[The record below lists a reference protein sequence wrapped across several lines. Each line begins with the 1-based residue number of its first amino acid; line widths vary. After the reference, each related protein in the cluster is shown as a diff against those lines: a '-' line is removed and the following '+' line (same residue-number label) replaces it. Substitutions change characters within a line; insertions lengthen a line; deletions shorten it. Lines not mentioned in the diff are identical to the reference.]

1 MSQLKKMS
9 GWDDRGNGDEGAIA
23 DAQRLWLGNLAKDLS
38 KNAFVDWL
46 KEVGFEALEI
56 LPLVTGVMM
65 AENMISDTECPHP
78 TVTPNLAVLSVRTC
92 SRNCRDAPTPPSP
105 QIFQNLRWL
114 NMFGKMSHSLTSA
127 LVRCPSVWTPRPS
140 HELSLHL
147 LVWGGRIPHSHV
159 HFGNPLVGLVFV
171 GR

>member
-38 KNAFVDWL
+38 QNAFVDWL

-78 TVTPNLAVLSVRTC
+78 TVTPNLAALSVWTC
-92 SRNCRDAPTPPSP
+92 SRNCRAV
-105 QIFQNLRWL
+105 
-114 NMFGKMSHSLTSA
+114 
-127 LVRCPSVWTPRPS
+127 LVTGVMMGEEMISDTGRPRAIWYPAVR
-140 HELSLHL
+140 
-147 LVWGGRIPHSHV
+147 LVLG
-159 HFGNPLVGLVFV
+159 
-171 GR
+171 

>member
-1 MSQLKKMS
+1 MS
-9 GWDDRGNGDEGAIA
+9 GRNGEGRIPN
-23 DAQRLWLGNLAKDLS
+23 AQRLWIGSLNQDLT
-38 KNAFVDWL
+38 VDTLMDWIKREGYHL
-46 KEVGFEALEI
+46 LNTPALVAGQSYRVREA
-56 LPLVTGVMM
+56 
-65 AENMISDTECPHP
+65 ISYTECPYPHP

-114 NMFGKMSHSLTSA
+114 NMFGKMSRSLTSA

-147 LVWGGRIPHSHV
+147 LV
-159 HFGNPLVGLVFV
+159 
-171 GR
+171 